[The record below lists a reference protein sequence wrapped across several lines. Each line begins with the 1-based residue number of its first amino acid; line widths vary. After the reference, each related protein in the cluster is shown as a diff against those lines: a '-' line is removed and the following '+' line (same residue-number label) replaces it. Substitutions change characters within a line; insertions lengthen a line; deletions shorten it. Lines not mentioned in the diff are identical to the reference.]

1 LIFSKKK
8 IFFLFILDTDN
19 NKNLNSDLSS
29 TENSN
34 SQLSRILQPTA
45 KPIDV
50 RRKKKKENI
59 FNRNFSG
66 FI

>member
-8 IFFLFILDTDN
+8 FFSLFILDTDN

-50 RRKKKKENI
+50 RRRKKQGKYI
-59 FNRNFSG
+59 
-66 FI
+66 